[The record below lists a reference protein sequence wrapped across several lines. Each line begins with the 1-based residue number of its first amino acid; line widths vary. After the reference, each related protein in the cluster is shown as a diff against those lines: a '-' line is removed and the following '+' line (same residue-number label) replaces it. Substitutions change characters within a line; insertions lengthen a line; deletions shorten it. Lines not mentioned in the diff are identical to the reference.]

1 MLDKSRIEFKIGT
14 YGVANGMALEDKR
27 WLPRVQAY
35 RRQIGSRM
43 IAFDKETAKRK
54 IPGGDFHISR
64 KIDGEFNM
72 LIFQDGESILVNP
85 GGTVRIGLPVLT
97 EAAAILSGAG
107 VKGAMIPGEL
117 YVRRADGK
125 RARVHDVSRMARK
138 PENQEQVDAL
148 CFAPFDL
155 IDLDGEEWNRD
166 YVETWK
172 WLESTFREGERLL
185 PVETELGEGAGSVIE
200 RFEHW
205 AEEEDGEGVVA
216 RSDERGWYKVKPR
229 HSLDVCVIG
238 FAEGTDDRVG
248 MLHDLLLGIYRSD
261 GSVQVLGRVG
271 GGFSDEQRRD
281 FLIDLRDLVVESEY
295 AEINSDRVAYEMV
308 RPEWVVE
315 ISCLDLIST
324 TTRGASIDRMVLEW
338 HPDSGEGKGTWR
350 TTRRLPLCSI
360 ISPQFRRVRDDKQP
374 GVEDCRFSQLTD
386 IVEIELA
393 DATSEELQLPR
404 SDVIRR
410 EVRVKE
416 LKGKLM
422 VRKLMLWR
430 TNKEKVTQGE
440 YPAFVVHLTDFS
452 PNRKDPLKR
461 EIRVSD
467 DRNQIEN
474 LFEELA
480 EAMFVKGWNEP
491 EKTDEPPDEDSAKQP
506 AKKAAKKA
514 TKKASATKK
523 TARKSTSGGAKKKA
537 AKKAAAKK
545 SVSKKA
551 TSKKKA
557 AKKSARKKTASK
569 KSAKKKTTG

>member
-1 MLDKSRIEFKIGT
+1 MLDKSRIEFKIGS

-35 RRQIGSRM
+35 RSQIGSRM
-43 IAFDKETAKRK
+43 IAFDKETARRK

-85 GGTVRIGLPVLT
+85 GGTVRIGLPVLAEAT
-97 EAAAILSGAG
+97 EILGRAG
-107 VKGAMIPGEL
+107 VKGAMVPGEL
-117 YVRRADGK
+117 FVRRSDGK

-138 PENQEQVDAL
+138 PENQEQVNAL

-172 WLESTFREGERLL
+172 WLESTFRDSERVL

-200 RFEHW
+200 HFEQW
-205 AEEEDGEGVVA
+205 AEEEEGEGVVA

-248 MLHDLLLGIYRSD
+248 MLHDLLLGIYRAD

-271 GGFSDEQRRD
+271 GGFSDEQRRG
-281 FLIDLRDLVVESEY
+281 FLNDLRDLVVESEY

-315 ISCLDLIST
+315 ISCLDLIAT

-338 HPDSGEGKGTWR
+338 HPDSEGKGIWR

-360 ISPQFRRVRDDKQP
+360 ISPQFRRIRDDKQP
-374 GVEDCRFSQLTD
+374 GVEDCRFTQLTD

-422 VRKLMLWR
+422 VRKLLLWR
-430 TNKEKVTQGE
+430 TNKESVTRGE

-474 LFEELA
+474 HFEELA
-480 EAMFVKGWNEP
+480 ESMFVKGWNEP
-491 EKTDEPPDEDSAKQP
+491 LEGDEPPVEETSKKTPKNAAKK
-506 AKKAAKKA
+506 ATTTKAARKSTAGGSKKKAAKKA
-514 TKKASATKK
+514 T
-523 TARKSTSGGAKKKA
+523 ARKSVRKKEA
-537 AKKAAAKK
+537 
-545 SVSKKA
+545 
-551 TSKKKA
+551 SKKKA
-557 AKKSARKKTASK
+557 AKKSTRKKTAAKKAAKK
-569 KSAKKKTTG
+569 KSAG

>member
-43 IAFDKETAKRK
+43 IAFDKETARRK
-54 IPGGDFHISR
+54 IPGGDFYISR

-85 GGTVRIGLPVLT
+85 GGTVRIGLPVLA
-97 EAAAILSGAG
+97 EASEILGRAG
-107 VKGAMIPGEL
+107 VRGAMIPGEL

-138 PENQEQVDAL
+138 PESQEQVEAL

-155 IDLDGEEWNRD
+155 IDLDGVEWNRD

-172 WLESTFREGERLL
+172 WLENTFGDSERVL
-185 PVETELGEGAGSVIE
+185 PVETELGDGATSVIE
-200 RFEHW
+200 HFKRW

-248 MLHDLLLGIYRSD
+248 MLHDLLLGIYRAD

-281 FLIDLRDLVVESEY
+281 FLNDLRDMVVESEY

-315 ISCLDLIST
+315 ISCLDLVAA

-338 HPDSGEGKGTWR
+338 HPESEGKGIWR

-360 ISPQFRRVRDDKQP
+360 ISPQFRRIRDDKQP

-386 IVEIELA
+386 IVEIDLA

-416 LKGKLM
+416 LKGKRM
-422 VRKLMLWR
+422 VRKLLLWR
-430 TNKEKVTQGE
+430 TNKESVTRGE

-452 PNRKDPLKR
+452 PNRKDPLNR

-467 DRNQIEN
+467 DRKQIEN

-480 EAMFVKGWNEP
+480 ESMFVKGWNEP
-491 EKTDEPPDEDSAKQP
+491 EEENETRVEETV
-506 AKKAAKKA
+506 KKPAKKA
-514 TKKASATKK
+514 TKKVA
-523 TARKSTSGGAKKKA
+523 A
-537 AKKAAAKK
+537 AKKAARKSSTGGPRKKSSKKAPAKK
-545 SVSKKA
+545 SAPKKEA
-551 TSKKKA
+551 PKKKA
-557 AKKSARKKTASK
+557 ATKSAGRKTARK
-569 KSAKKKTTG
+569 KSAKKKTAG